1 MSEKTG
7 TVDLYMKSGNI
18 IRAKY
23 FEEDYFE
30 IYDNWFSGKKMIL
43 NFINCSVRSEDISAV
58 EWEEVPFK

>member
-7 TVDLYMKSGNI
+7 TVDLYLKSGYV
-18 IRAKY
+18 IRANY
-23 FEEDYFE
+23 FEEEYFE

>member
-30 IYDNWFSGKKMIL
+30 IYDNWLSGKKIVL